1 MSVLLSVPAQLSSAL
16 TSPLDTRIVKGIAQ
30 ALSTK
35 IYCDDKKL
43 AILHAQDDP
52 ELHSLI
58 TRDPLEAQVHVCWLQ
73 EIKHDALA
81 DYLGKYSAGRMEGG
95 FTKCIGLR
103 PTGEFLSKL
112 GAEQS

>member
-1 MSVLLSVPAQLSSAL
+1 M
-16 TSPLDTRIVKGIAQ
+16 SPLSLRDSRLTFRRSTGIAR
-30 ALSTK
+30 ALETK

-43 AILHAQDDP
+43 AILKAQDDP

-58 TRDPLEAQVHVCWLQ
+58 TRNPLEAQVHVCWLQ

-81 DYLGKYSAGRMEGG
+81 DYLGQYSAGRMEGG

-103 PTGEFLSKL
+103 PTGE
-112 GAEQS
+112 